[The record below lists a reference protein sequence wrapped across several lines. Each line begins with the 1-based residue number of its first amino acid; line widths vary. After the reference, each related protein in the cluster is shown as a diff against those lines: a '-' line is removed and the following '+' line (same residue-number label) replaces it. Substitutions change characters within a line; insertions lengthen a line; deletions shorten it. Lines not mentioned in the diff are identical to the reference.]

1 MKYTII
7 MCCVIMS
14 MLIVQNNYSHAQ
26 SSSLIVNAGE
36 NRQNADSSTGTEAD
50 GREQKK
56 DPAADIHA
64 MSLITIR
71 PQIPRKWLL
80 HDLVHIVIRESSTA
94 KSSQEIGTERD
105 FAIKGEIK
113 SFPQITLNDLA
124 DMVLKSSENANPAK
138 VDVSGDKEFTGKGDY
153 KRTDDFTARVT
164 AEIIEIRPNGL
175 LVLEARTRIQTD
187 DEVSTILM
195 SGICDPDDV
204 SRSGSL
210 SSNDLFDLHITK
222 LHEGEVKKSTEKG
235 LIARVLDTIFSF

>member
-1 MKYTII
+1 MIRKLAI
-7 MCCVIMS
+7 CCSVAVV
-14 MLIVQNNYSHAQ
+14 LVGQAHDVFAQ
-26 SSSLIVNAGE
+26 SSSLLVSGGE
-36 NRQNADSSTGTEAD
+36 QKQNADNTAAPKAD
-50 GREQKK
+50 ARTQQK

-80 HDLVHIVIRESSTA
+80 HDLVHIVIRETSTV
-94 KSSQEIGTERD
+94 KSSQEVATERD
-105 FAIKGEIK
+105 FSVKGEIK

-138 VDVSGDKEFTGKGDY
+138 VDVNGEKEFTGKGDY
-153 KRTDDFTARVT
+153 KRTDDFAARVT

-195 SGICDPDDV
+195 SGTCDPDDV
-204 SRSGSL
+204 SKSGSVL
-210 SSNDLFDLHITK
+210 SNDLFDLNIVK

-235 LIARVLDTIFSF
+235 LIARVLDTLFSF